1 MPKLLLSAGRAA
13 NAYYLAGYA
22 VELMLKAI
30 VPKRFTTDT
39 LPDRAVSTQVFVHDL
54 RKLIG
59 LALLEVALTERE
71 KADAGF
77 QARLQIVL
85 RWTEESRYGQNDTDE
100 ATALIDAVDN
110 PEHGVLSWLAADCER
125 GVRHREP
132 ACRLSRA
139 RWV

>member
-1 MPKLLLSAGRAA
+1 MAEIDKAGLIELAEAKLEDAKLLLGAGRTA

-30 VPKRFTTDT
+30 VSARFKTDT

-54 RKLIG
+54 RKLVG
-59 LALLEVALTERE
+59 LALLEVALKERE

-85 RWTEESRYGQNDTDE
+85 RWTEESRYGQYGVDE
-100 ATALIDAVDN
+100 AAALIDAVEN
-110 PEHGVLSWLAADCER
+110 PEHGVLSWLR
-125 GVRHREP
+125 S
-132 ACRLSRA
+132 RL
-139 RWV
+139 

>member
-1 MPKLLLSAGRAA
+1 MAEIDKARLIELAEAKLEDAKLLLSAGRAD

-30 VPKRFTTDT
+30 VSARFRTDT

-54 RKLIG
+54 RKLIS
-59 LALLEVALTERE
+59 LALLEVALKERE

-85 RWTEESRYGQNDTDE
+85 RWTEESRYGQYGVDE
-100 ATALIDAVDN
+100 ATALIDALDN
-110 PEHGVLSWLAADCER
+110 AEHGVLAWLR
-125 GVRHREP
+125 SK
-132 ACRLSRA
+132 L
-139 RWV
+139 

>member
-1 MPKLLLSAGRAA
+1 MAEIDKARLVELAEAKLADAKLLFSAGRAA

-30 VPKRFTTDT
+30 VSARFRTDT

-54 RKLIG
+54 RKLIN
-59 LALLEVALTERE
+59 LALLDVALRDRE

-77 QARLQIVL
+77 RACLQIVL
-85 RWTEESRYGQNDTDE
+85 RWTEESRYGQYDADE

-110 PEHGVLSWLAADCER
+110 PEYGVLPWLR
-125 GVRHREP
+125 S
-132 ACRLSRA
+132 RL
-139 RWV
+139 

>member
-1 MPKLLLSAGRAA
+1 LAEAKLGDAKLLLSAGRAD

-30 VPKRFTTDT
+30 VSKRFRTDT

-59 LALLEVALTERE
+59 LALLEVALKERE

-77 QARLQIVL
+77 SGSPANRAKVDGGKSL
-85 RWTEESRYGQNDTDE
+85 RSIR
-100 ATALIDAVDN
+100 
-110 PEHGVLSWLAADCER
+110 R
-125 GVRHREP
+125 
-132 ACRLSRA
+132 
-139 RWV
+139 

>member
-1 MPKLLLSAGRAA
+1 MAEIDKTRLIELAEAKLEDAKLLLSAGRAA

-30 VPKRFTTDT
+30 VSARFRTDT
-39 LPDRAVSTQVFVHDL
+39 LPDRAVSTQVFVHDI
-54 RKLIG
+54 RKLIS
-59 LALLEVALTERE
+59 LALLEVALKERE

-85 RWTEESRYGQNDTDE
+85 RWTEESRYGQYGVDE

-110 PEHGVLSWLAADCER
+110 SEHGVLSWLR
-125 GVRHREP
+125 S
-132 ACRLSRA
+132 RL
-139 RWV
+139 

>member
-1 MPKLLLSAGRAA
+1 MAEIDKARLVELAEAMLEDAKLLLSAGRTV

-30 VPKRFTTDT
+30 ASARFRTDT
-39 LPDRAVSTQVFVHDL
+39 LPDRAISTQVFVHDL
-54 RKLIG
+54 RKLIS
-59 LALLEVALTERE
+59 LALLEVALKERE

-85 RWTEESRYGQNDTDE
+85 RWTEESRYGQYGVNE

-110 PEHGVLSWLAADCER
+110 PEHGVVTWLR
-125 GVRHREP
+125 S
-132 ACRLSRA
+132 RL
-139 RWV
+139 